1 MSDVEIKGR
10 ISVDTGEAAKKLA
23 DLNKVIAEQKKVW
36 KDSAIGSDEYKAA
49 QEKLKTATTEYNGIL
64 KENQQQQSKSAGAFG
79 LLKEKVGAISPAM
92 GGAIQGTQGLG
103 TAFKAL
109 LANPVGLVL
118 LAIVGTLKLLYE
130 WFANSFAGG
139 QKLEQM
145 FAGLQAA
152 GQALM
157 DNLGRV
163 ASAIKKVFTLDFS
176 GARAE
181 IKGVADA
188 ATDAYNKMAKLTKEK
203 QQLDR
208 DQADNDLESAKR
220 QQLLADLKEKLAD
233 GDVPIAEKKKAQKEL
248 LAMSEANAAED
259 IKLAKAIADN
269 KIAQLTLQ
277 KDGEKKNYV
286 EIQKIKAD
294 QIRVETE
301 NDRELKQIRKAGNT
315 LNKEED
321 AQRKALHDAD
331 MARRK
336 EAAQKNKE
344 YHEEQKRLAAE
355 KLALDKKLAD
365 AKKAADEALIKGI
378 EEEGERMRKAEE
390 DNEKKRLKTIE
401 DNERFRLSQKKKFAE
416 LDALNNPDSIEY
428 KVAKIKADLD
438 IELFALAEGDVQ
450 RQILAKKASDAII
463 AIQQDETNKKKQ
475 MQDAE
480 LQAKLQ
486 FAAAIGNVFG
496 GLSALFKKGTAA
508 AKIAGLAEI
517 AIGTGVGFIN
527 ALDIA
532 QKGSK
537 ATGPAA
543 PFAFPIFYAT
553 QIAAVLG
560 AAARAKSIFSSV
572 EGGSGGGSATAPSIP
587 SAPLGPQSSS
597 TSLDAASIQGIGNA
611 AAGGINRTFVL
622 DSDVN
627 DGQERQARISRAAR
641 LG

>member
-1 MSDVEIKGR
+1 
-10 ISVDTGEAAKKLA
+10 
-23 DLNKVIAEQKKVW
+23 
-36 KDSAIGSDEYKAA
+36 
-49 QEKLKTATTEYNGIL
+49 
-64 KENQQQQSKSAGAFG
+64 
-79 LLKEKVGAISPAM
+79 
-92 GGAIQGTQGLG
+92 
-103 TAFKAL
+103 
-109 LANPVGLVL
+109 
-118 LAIVGTLKLLYE
+118 
-130 WFANSFAGG
+130 
-139 QKLEQM
+139 
-145 FAGLQAA
+145 
-152 GQALM
+152 
-157 DNLGRV
+157 
-163 ASAIKKVFTLDFS
+163 
-176 GARAE
+176 
-181 IKGVADA
+181 
-188 ATDAYNKMAKLTKEK
+188 MAKLTKEK

-208 DQADNDLESAKR
+208 DQADNDLEGAKR

-259 IKLAKAIADN
+259 IKLAKAIADS

-355 KLALDKKLAD
+355 KLALDKRLAE
-365 AKKAADEALIKGI
+365 AKKKSDEEMIKGI
-378 EEEGERMRKAEE
+378 EEEGERLRKAELE
-390 DNEKKRLKTIE
+390 QEKKNQKAKDDIE
-401 DNERFRLSQKKKFAE
+401 LFRLNQKKKYAE
-416 LDALNNPDSIEY
+416 LDALNNPDSIQN
-428 KVAKIKADLD
+428 KIAKINADLQL
-438 IELFALAEGDVQ
+438 ELFALEAGDVQ
-450 RQILAKKASDAII
+450 RQILAKKASDAIL
-463 AIQQDETNKKKQ
+463 AIQKEEADKKKK

-480 LQAKLQ
+480 IQSKIE
-486 FAAAIGNVFG
+486 FAGAVGNAIGALG
-496 GLSALFKKGTAA
+496 GLFKKGTAA

-527 ALDIA
+527 GLQIA
-532 QKGSK
+532 QKTAK
-537 ATGPAA
+537 TTPAA
-543 PFAFPIFYAT
+543 AFTFPIFYAT
-553 QIAAVLG
+553 QIAAVLA
-560 AAARAKSIFSSV
+560 AAARAKSIFSKV
-572 EGGSGGGSATAPSIP
+572 EGGGGGGGESAPSIP